1 MLEIGWYFYFLKL
14 LTWGGDTSKWSLVN
28 PSHPPELRGPGPQTE
43 PARSTTRKQPTVAGS
58 EELRRKILEILEMFR
73 EKWRF

>member
-1 MLEIGWYFYFLKL
+1 MLRRSPVRAVSSQASEIPAIRPNCGAQ
-14 LTWGGDTSKWSLVN
+14 
-28 PSHPPELRGPGPQTE
+28 RPQTE